1 VWHGYRLALASYWL
15 RAVPF
20 ALRARGFGSGLAA
33 LAILAALAPGLG
45 CSAVKAGASGEPTTF
60 EPDGNGGASGG
71 STGLD
76 AASSCHASDVSA
88 YVPATYQSAV
98 APSAAC
104 LGADGGET
112 WDAFFDAC
120 LGPDKS
126 KTSCDAFTATPSN
139 AACAACVL
147 TSYTSSRLGPIVDY
161 GDFVGGNVA
170 GCIELTT
177 PADLPCAEEVQALT
191 NCEIAAC
198 EANCPVSDEASL
210 AARESCSS
218 SVDAV
223 GCYSFNQSAS
233 SCRAA
238 EVDAG
243 VANPCMDGAFKDF
256 YEAVVPFFCGRT
268 ALDASAVFDASASG
282 DAAVTSEIDGE
293 PGDAGVPFAAAVDA
307 AGE

>member
-15 RAVPF
+15 RAVPL
-20 ALRARGFGSGLAA
+20 ALRVRGFGSWLAA
-33 LAILAALAPGLG
+33 SAILAVVAPHLG
-45 CSAVKAGASGEPTTF
+45 CSAVKTGLSGESTTVA
-60 EPDGNGGASGG
+60 PDGDGGASGG
-71 STGLD
+71 SIGLD
-76 AASSCHASDVSA
+76 AASSCHASDVST
-88 YVPATYQSAV
+88 YVPGTYQSAV

-147 TSYTSSRLGPIVDY
+147 TSYTSSSLGPIIDY

-177 PADLPCAEEVQALT
+177 PTDLACAEKVQALT

-210 AARESCSS
+210 AARESCTSN
-218 SVDAV
+218 VDAV

-238 EVDAG
+238 EDDAG
-243 VANPCMDGAFKDF
+243 VASPCMDGAFKDF
-256 YEAVVPFFCGRT
+256 YEAVVPLFCGRT

-293 PGDAGVPFAAAVDA
+293 PGDAGVPSAAAIDA

>member
-1 VWHGYRLALASYWL
+1 VWHAYRLALASYWL

-20 ALRARGFGSGLAA
+20 ALRERGFGSWLAA
-33 LAILAALAPGLG
+33 SAILAVVAPVLG
-45 CSAVKAGASGEPTTF
+45 CSAVKTSASGELTTVG
-60 EPDGNGGASGG
+60 PDGSGGASGG
-71 STGLD
+71 SIGAD
-76 AASSCHASDVSA
+76 AASSCHASDVST

-112 WDAFFDAC
+112 WDAFFEAC

-126 KTSCDAFTATPSN
+126 KASCDAFTATPSN

-147 TSYTSSRLGPIVDY
+147 TSYMSDRLGPIIDY

-177 PADLPCAEEVQALT
+177 PADLSCAEEVQALT

-218 SVDAV
+218 NVDAL

-233 SCRAA
+233 SCRAVEA
-238 EVDAG
+238 DAG
-243 VANPCMDGAFKDF
+243 VAGPCMDAAFNDF
-256 YEAVVPFFCGRT
+256 YEAVVPLFCGRT
-268 ALDASAVFDASASG
+268 VLDASAGFDASASG
-282 DAAVTSEIDGE
+282 DAAVTSELDGE
-293 PGDAGVPFAAAVDA
+293 PGDAGAASAAAVDA